1 MKLLKKIGSLWFS
14 IFYLELR
21 KSISAM
27 ENLGGGQYW
36 QIHLR
41 IKMKTLFVFGQKKNH
56 LWEIHFAN
64 CYLCHGERSRHLH
77 GGRRCNAVLIRGGAG
92 RFPPSNVLSTSKQ
105 GFPWPSTASSC
116 SRVLGHVEEV
126 LRYFFWIPDRK
137 QRCLE
142 VRWVSCSGLV
152 APPILWRSSESEDSA
167 GLSPLW
173 GESSSHPQSEPDS
186 WQSNWDLT
194 AVASTPSKAFPSLQT
209 GRGQRVFWSLN
220 RGPGLLGK
228 VLYFCAGQWWI
239 QWVVIESKWRKS
251 RNPIKSLEDLIFSAG
266 KSDQMKQQNQ
276 ISWSNRGEVLW
287 ERERVLQILFET
299 ASGSWWSGQ
308 GPDKM
313 ITREHKLAKVSANL
327 ERTLRQGFGYFQLIM
342 LLCIGS
348 NIKVA
353 FDSYLFVFRG
363 RYHWFRWQ

>member
-1 MKLLKKIGSLWFS
+1 MIFNLLSGTAEEHQCHGEPRRRTVLTNTLKNKN
-14 IFYLELR
+14 
-21 KSISAM
+21 
-27 ENLGGGQYW
+27 ENPFCIW
-36 QIHLR
+36 A
-41 IKMKTLFVFGQKKNH
+41 KKNH

-105 GFPWPSTASSC
+105 AFPWPSTASWC

-126 LRYFFWIPDRK
+126 LRYFFWIQDRK

-142 VRWVSCSGLV
+142 VRWVSCRGLV
-152 APPILWRSSESEDSA
+152 APILWRSSESEDSA

-186 WQSNWDLT
+186 WQSNWDPA
-194 AVASTPSKAFPSLQT
+194 AVASTASKAFPSLQT

-228 VLYFCAGQWWI
+228 VLYFCTGQWWI

-251 RNPIKSLEDLIFSAG
+251 RNPIKSLEDLIFSAA
-266 KSDQMKQQNQ
+266 NL
-276 ISWSNRGEVLW
+276 IRWSNKIRSAEVTEAKFCESENVFYKYFLKLHRVVDEVARARIRWLRGN
-287 ERERVLQILFET
+287 T
-299 ASGSWWSGQ
+299 
-308 GPDKM
+308 
-313 ITREHKLAKVSANL
+313 N
-327 ERTLRQGFGYFQLIM
+327 
-342 LLCIGS
+342 
-348 NIKVA
+348 
-353 FDSYLFVFRG
+353 
-363 RYHWFRWQ
+363 

>member
-1 MKLLKKIGSLWFS
+1 
-14 IFYLELR
+14 
-21 KSISAM
+21 
-27 ENLGGGQYW
+27 
-36 QIHLR
+36 
-41 IKMKTLFVFGQKKNH
+41 MKTFFVFGQKKNH

-105 GFPWPSTASSC
+105 AFPSPSTASWC
-116 SRVLGHVEEV
+116 SRALGHVEEV
-126 LRYFFWIPDRK
+126 LRYFFWIQDRK

-142 VRWVSCSGLV
+142 VRWVSFGGSSDPLTVVGVGGLGRTLATV
-152 APPILWRSSESEDSA
+152 RWVL
-167 GLSPLW
+167 LSPSVRAGQLTI
-173 GESSSHPQSEPDS
+173 Q
-186 WQSNWDLT
+186 LT
-194 AVASTPSKAFPSLQT
+194 AVSSTASKAFPSLQT

-228 VLYFCAGQWWI
+228 VLYFCTGQWWI

-327 ERTLRQGFGYFQLIM
+327 ERNLETGIWLLSVNNAVVYWIKHQSCIWFLFFCVLGQLSLI
-342 LLCIGS
+342 
-348 NIKVA
+348 
-353 FDSYLFVFRG
+353 
-363 RYHWFRWQ
+363 